1 MRKDNGWLVLYVAE
15 MHERASFLLHTDMR
29 YPVRLLL
36 QLLFGT
42 LFAASVAAGD
52 GYTNLA
58 PDQYASFMSN
68 ETRKVYDLSG
78 SWQVIEDGKPVADVR
93 VPIHIRNRDYVKLR
107 KTVKMEQSAMLSH
120 TWHLHMLGAVEEVE
134 LFVNGRYIMRYP
146 GGMAPFMIRLPDGL
160 LQAGQNTIELG
171 VSRLLGLTYRIQ
183 RNARSSAVQRMG
195 LLREVFLIGTPHVW
209 TEDMQIRSSVRS
221 GVGTINV
228 KARIKSGLVENI
240 TRQQVSDGL
249 SVGSATVQV
258 EAMLIDRVSKQVI
271 ARSGL
276 STLSIARSREV
287 SLPFTLNVYNP
298 IQWTL
303 SNPHLYDLVVHID
316 HNGMRLDTY
325 TRSFG
330 FRTVSVTTVDGVR
343 KFTLNDS
350 VIRLHSI
357 DYIEDYP
364 ERGASMSYGQF
375 RRDVSM
381 LKTLGVNAVRI
392 RHSVPHPVLLDLCD
406 QYGIMVMVET
416 PLADVPTAM
425 LKNDEV
431 VTRCRNAAERIS
443 LYVESHPSVMA
454 IGISDGLDESSAGV
468 PEYHRQMLHVFRKQ
482 TSKQLYKVV
491 PSSLLNSTS
500 EGGFDFIVIKFYSP
514 SDSTVFSTLRQD
526 VARMFRNAAVL
537 AEFGTAISPMNLN
550 GFSDPLSNEAQAL
563 NISKFYNWSFTA
575 GLAGVVVWSFNDYTL
590 DRPTMLVDYFD
601 SFVSTSGLVDVYRQR
616 RVGYDVYKALINDEK
631 LPLLQARDNVFT
643 TPFVFIIAGLL
654 LALAIAFTANQS
666 RRFREYVVR
675 AVLRPYNFYS
685 DIRDQRILSISQTT
699 LLAIVLCS
707 SVGLVMSSFFFFI
720 RVDPAVEYLLHILLA
735 SDGSYEVLRYISWHP
750 EFGIISWTVAV
761 LVAFVA
767 LASLLRVGAMFVR
780 GRIYMRDTFTIVVWS
795 SLPLLALL
803 PIGIGLYQA
812 LSTNQ
817 LSVVVPLL
825 MFGLAFWSIIRVL
838 RATAVVF
845 DVRSSIVYLI
855 GLGVFS
861 LIVATAVISWE
872 VSYDGFA
879 FLGYYLSVVS

>member
-15 MHERASFLLHTDMR
+15 KHERASFLLQTSMR
-29 YPVRLLL
+29 QPVRLLL
-36 QLLFGT
+36 QVLILVLLSAN
-42 LFAASVAAGD
+42 AASGV
-52 GYTNLA
+52 GYVNLT
-58 PDQYASFMSN
+58 PDQYASFISN

-78 SWQVIEDGKPVADVR
+78 SWQVIEDGKPIADLR
-93 VPIHIRNRDYVKLR
+93 VPSHITNRDYVKLR
-107 KTVKMEQSAMLSH
+107 KTVKMEQSALLSH
-120 TWHLHMLGAVEEVE
+120 TWHLNLLGAVEEVE

-146 GGMAPFMIRLPDGL
+146 GGTAPFMIRVPDGL

-171 VSRLLGLTYRIQ
+171 ISRISGLTYRIV
-183 RNARSSAVQRMG
+183 RNARSSAAQRMG

-209 TEDMQIRSSVRS
+209 TEDMQIRSSVRA

-240 TRQQVSDGL
+240 MRQQVSDGL

-258 EAMLIDRVSKQVI
+258 EAMLIDRSSKQVI
-271 ARSGL
+271 ARSG
-276 STLSIARSREV
+276 SSSLSIARSREI
-287 SLPFTLNVYNP
+287 SLPFSLNVYNP
-298 IQWTL
+298 TQWTL
-303 SNPHLYDLVVHID
+303 SDPHLYELVIRID
-316 HNGMRLDTY
+316 HNGALLDTY
-325 TRSFG
+325 SRNFG
-330 FRTVSVTTVDGVR
+330 FRSVSITTVDGVR
-343 KFTLNDS
+343 RFTLNDS

-364 ERGASMSYGQF
+364 ERGASMSYAQF
-375 RRDVSM
+375 RKDVSM
-381 LKTLGVNAVRI
+381 LKTLGVNAIRV

-406 QYGIMVMVET
+406 QYGIMVMVEA
-416 PLADVPTAM
+416 PLADVPTSM

-431 VTRCRNAAERIS
+431 VTRYRNAAERIS
-443 LYVESHPSVMA
+443 LYVECHPSVMA
-454 IGISDGLDESSAGV
+454 IGISDGLDEASTAV
-468 PEYHRQMLHVFRKQ
+468 PEYHRQVLQVFRKQ

-491 PSSLLNSTS
+491 PSSLLQSTS
-500 EGGFDFIVIKFYSP
+500 EGGFDFLVVKFYSP
-514 SDSTVFSTLRQD
+514 SDSTVFTTLRQD
-526 VARMFRNAAVL
+526 VARMFRSAAVL
-537 AEFGTAISPMNLN
+537 AEFGTAISPVNLN
-550 GFSDPLSNEAQAL
+550 GFSDPLSHEAQAL
-563 NISKFYNWSFTA
+563 NISKFYNWSFAA

-590 DRPTMLVDYFD
+590 DRPTMLVDHFD
-601 SFVSTSGLVDVYRQR
+601 SYICTSGLVDAFRQR
-616 RVGYDVYKALINDEK
+616 RVAYDVYKALINDEK

-685 DIRDQRILSISQTT
+685 DIRDQRILSISQTG
-699 LLAIVLCS
+699 LLAVVLAS

-720 RVDPAVEYLLHILLA
+720 RIDPAVEYLLHIILA
-735 SDGSYEVLRYISWHP
+735 SDASYEVLRYISWHP
-750 EFGIISWTVAV
+750 EFGIVSWTIAV
-761 LVAFVA
+761 LLTFVA
-767 LASLLRVGAMFVR
+767 LASLLRIGAMFVR

-838 RATAVVF
+838 RATSVVF

-861 LIVATAVISWE
+861 VIVATAVISWN

>member
-146 GGMAPFMIRLPDGL
+146 GGMAPFMIRVPDGL

-468 PEYHRQMLHVFRKQ
+468 PEYHRQMLQVFRKQ

>member
-78 SWQVIEDGKPVADVR
+78 SWQVIEDGKPVAEVR

-146 GGMAPFMIRLPDGL
+146 GGMAPFMIRVPDGL